1 MPSRRLQRLN
11 EQFKRELMEVI
22 RLELKDPR
30 VSSVTVTAVTTSPD
44 LAHANVLVTSIAP
57 EAERET
63 IMAGLNHASLFLRS
77 ELSRRL
83 TIRRVPELVFE
94 WDKTLDHARRIEQ
107 LLAEVRASETRLRD
121 D

>member
-1 MPSRRLQRLN
+1 LQRLN
-11 EQFKRELMEVI
+11 EQFKRELMDVI

-30 VSSVTVTAVTTSPD
+30 VSSVTVTSVSTAPD
-44 LAHANVLVTSIAP
+44 LAHARVLVTSIAP
-57 EAERET
+57 ETERDT
-63 IMAGLNHASLFLRS
+63 IMAGLIHASPFLRT

-83 TIRRVPELVFE
+83 SIRRVPELVFE

-107 LLAEVRASETRLRD
+107 LLAEVRASQTRHPD